1 MKGYSMHSLVAL
13 YETNADLIER
23 FLLASLRKVGLAK
36 LDRSVVERL
45 FFTFPNLELLY
56 VTDEGFVQTSPN
68 HYRDDDDTKQVGVDR
83 SYLVKESEMTRG
95 YCFSSPYIST
105 SSGHLCVT
113 LAYETKQGYLFL
125 DFFLQ
130 GVLER
135 FHIIETNDYFK
146 RLSRFSYMIIGF
158 GLIFFGLFVV
168 FYGFYGFVSKLIA
181 SGTSL
186 SLDIVFKPVIALT
199 LGLAVFDLGKTI
211 VEEEVLPRM
220 QKIKEGF
227 NVNSLINFSVSILIA
242 LLIEALLVVFK
253 ITISDY
259 KDLPYAAWLIA
270 ALALLFFV
278 FSMFIYLMKKI
289 ELMKKE
295 RSIK

>member
-1 MKGYSMHSLVAL
+1 MHSLVAL
-13 YETNADLIER
+13 YESNADLIER
-23 FLLASLRKVGLAK
+23 F
-36 LDRSVVERL
+36 
-45 FFTFPNLELLY
+45 N
-56 VTDEGFVQTSPN
+56 
-68 HYRDDDDTKQVGVDR
+68 
-83 SYLVKESEMTRG
+83 
-95 YCFSSPYIST
+95 
-105 SSGHLCVT
+105 
-113 LAYETKQGYLFL
+113 
-125 DFFLQ
+125 
-130 GVLER
+130 
-135 FHIIETNDYFK
+135 IIETNDYFK
-146 RLSRFSYMIIGF
+146 CLSRFAYMVIGS

-168 FYGFYGFVSKLIA
+168 FYGFYGFGSQLLSSRVSI
-181 SGTSL
+181 

-227 NVNSLINFSVSILIA
+227 NVNTLINFSVSILIA

-278 FSMFIYLMKKI
+278 FSIFIYLMRKSDQ
-289 ELMKKE
+289 
-295 RSIK
+295 R